1 MLECIVE
8 PTGPDYDLL
17 LTEQL
22 ALTRVLLLNR
32 QSRST
37 INGLTLKIPRDL
49 IHMSATDSVL
59 SRLMKVIE
67 DRRQNPSDESY
78 TTRLLAGGV
87 EKIGGKILEEAA
99 EVVEA
104 AEEEDSAEAHEH
116 LVREAA
122 DMVYHLMV
130 MLGYRRV
137 DWSEVEQE
145 LSRRFGVSGLDEKAS
160 R

>member
-1 MLECIVE
+1 
-8 PTGPDYDLL
+8 
-17 LTEQL
+17 
-22 ALTRVLLLNR
+22 
-32 QSRST
+32 
-37 INGLTLKIPRDL
+37 
-49 IHMSATDSVL
+49 MSATDSVL